1 MFSNIYHARIISP
14 SFNLPIFT
22 IFTLQS
28 LKKLIICFE
37 FFSNSNTSNGICSI
51 HQLAHPSTNHEKGHH
66 MHSNQKSWCLYL
78 QDEQKSISQL
88 RFLKQIKI
96 YIQLYIYS
104 TFLLIHWAL
113 LYYLYIHILC
123 YPLWGTC
130 IGHEYLYRMNY

>member
-1 MFSNIYHARIISP
+1 MVSNIYHARIISP

-37 FFSNSNTSNGICSI
+37 FFSNSNASNGICSI

-96 YIQLYIYS
+96 YIYNYIYTQPFFLSIELCFIIYIS
-104 TFLLIHWAL
+104 TFSAT
-113 LYYLYIHILC
+113 LY
-123 YPLWGTC
+123 
-130 IGHEYLYRMNY
+130 EVRV